1 MNKENKK
8 EINVL
13 DAILDPSNTDPITI
27 VDDQNVEYTFDQVA
41 IVPHNNEI
49 YAILAPHEKM
59 EGIADDEAVVMR
71 VFEDDNGE
79 GFLESIDDDKLI
91 DIIFDKY
98 YKMYDEGVKNTK

>member
-98 YKMYDEGVKNTK
+98 YKMYDEGVKNAK